1 VALYKELLPD
11 TFGKFNLAFVS
22 MFRIAAGE
30 TWVDSMQLIDES
42 GDLNWMNAT
51 FVCSYLVI
59 NVWVVLQVQHLN
71 SR

>member
-1 VALYKELLPD
+1 MALYKELLPG

-30 TWVDSMQLIDES
+30 TWVDNMQLIDES
-42 GDLNWMNAT
+42 GDLNWMNAL

-59 NVWVVLQVQHLN
+59 NVWVVLQVQPLN